1 LIPDHIIDAVK
12 SAANLPMVASSYGIH
27 LHRCAGG
34 YRALCCFHKE
44 RTPSLIIHTAGK
56 YANSWKCFGCGAGSG
71 SAIGFVQQI
80 ENISFP
86 EAVRLLASRYGVSLD
101 PHKPVPRAA
110 QHAAR
115 EDAAISAWWW
125 ARRRQSVIDAT
136 CVAFNDEDEEFAECC
151 GRLRRWIEAMSPADR
166 VNQWLCHGTAAERRE
181 YRQEMADKEAWVAE
195 MRGMWVA
202 ALAEDS
208 AA

>member
-1 LIPDHIIDAVK
+1 MTDLRVIEDIKRLVR
-12 SAANLPMVASSYGIH
+12 LPAFIGQYVS
-27 LHRCAGG
+27 LRKVGG
-34 YRALCCFHKE
+34 RYTGLCPFHKE
-44 RTPSLIIHTAGK
+44 KSPSLSVHDN
-56 YANSWKCFGCGAGSG
+56 YYKCFGC
-71 SAIGFVQQI
+71 SAKGDVLTFYQEINSVNF
-80 ENISFP
+80 SD
-86 EAVRLLASRYGVSLD
+86 AVKALAEYAGVSLD
-101 PHKPVPRAA
+101 PRRPMPRAA

-115 EDAAISAWWW
+115 EDAAVSAWWW
-125 ARRRQSVIDAT
+125 ARRRQCVIDAT